1 MEYLIAAQDVLVAA
15 AADLEGIGSALAAA
29 NRAAEAPTTG
39 LLAAGADEVSAAIA
53 SLFSGN
59 AQAYQALSAQAVAIQ
74 KCSHE
79 YIPCDP
85 SGLKITITQ
94 VESPAMAAI
103 ARRAWANGAATASG
117 QE

>member
-1 MEYLIAAQDVLVAA
+1 MTTGVAA
-15 AADLEGIGSALAAA
+15 CTP
-29 NRAAEAPTTG
+29 RR
-39 LLAAGADEVSAAIA
+39 
-53 SLFSGN
+53 SGDRYRTYH
-59 AQAYQALSAQAVAIQ
+59 AVSAQAVAIQ

>member
-1 MEYLIAAQDVLVAA
+1 M
-15 AADLEGIGSALAAA
+15 
-29 NRAAEAPTTG
+29 
-39 LLAAGADEVSAAIA
+39 
-53 SLFSGN
+53 
-59 AQAYQALSAQAVAIQ
+59 AIQ